1 MKFIVSVKPKS
12 IIRIKENLEFKE
24 NFKKIRKILR
34 YLSLIS
40 SIMLRKLRFR
50 QKWFSCK
57 KNLYADY
64 VFDVSFE
71 NFCRSNFVKRLFS
84 IAMVCAIYYHLYNLK
99 NVKNTHGGA
108 LLLVK
113 LQAFCDS
120 KNIREL
126 ATANS
131 KTL

>member
-1 MKFIVSVKPKS
+1 MFSVFIIKKMKFIVSVKPKS

-24 NFKKIRKILR
+24 NLKKIRKILR

-64 VFDVSFE
+64 DFDMF
-71 NFCRSNFVKRLFS
+71 RLKIF
-84 IAMVCAIYYHLYNLK
+84 AA
-99 NVKNTHGGA
+99 
-108 LLLVK
+108 
-113 LQAFCDS
+113 
-120 KNIREL
+120 
-126 ATANS
+126 
-131 KTL
+131 